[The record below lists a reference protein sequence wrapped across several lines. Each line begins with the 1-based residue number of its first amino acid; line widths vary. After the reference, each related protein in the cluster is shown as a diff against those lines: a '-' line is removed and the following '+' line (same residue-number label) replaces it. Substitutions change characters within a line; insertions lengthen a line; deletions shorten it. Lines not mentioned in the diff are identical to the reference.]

1 MGFCVKEIGFAVVIM
16 LCPFLFGNTMCY
28 PSPTAPEIQ
37 ARHNLDSESF
47 AWSFY
52 NSISALFAI
61 AGPFA
66 ATGYFK
72 LFHNSR
78 KKAVFLNSCFGIAF
92 WLLNCL
98 TKTSIYAGIVMRAFL
113 GVIMGA
119 YSSMAPLYLVEI
131 APEGSSGFFGCLNQA
146 GVVLGMIFFDFI
158 GPSLTYMSLNYVAAA
173 TSALLAGLIWIVK
186 ESPAVKH
193 PTEEKPLAEGEKKEK
208 VSIWQKKY
216 AFGLISGILMMLFQQ
231 FCGVN
236 AILTNLADIM
246 NKSGLELDGNYQG
259 GIASIAQL
267 IAVFI
272 SALII
277 DKIGRKITWIISCSM
292 VIVFMFIFA
301 LNTKYDW
308 SNILPLVCIF
318 LYQLGF
324 GLGLGPIPWFI
335 IPEYFDA
342 EVRAPANTIVVSANW
357 IFAFIIIF
365 VWPYMNKGMGMFGS
379 LIFFTCIAIAGLLFG
394 IFCIHD
400 KKNDDAINDDKDDGN
415 KIESFYNNDDDE
427 ELTKEEKEEQ
437 EAMKEKETL

>member
-1 MGFCVKEIGFAVVIM
+1 MAICVKELGYAVIIM
-16 LCPFLFGNTMCY
+16 LCPFIFGNIMCY

-37 ARHNLDSESF
+37 AHHNLDSDSISW
-47 AWSFY
+47 AFY
-52 NSISALFAI
+52 NAISALFAI
-61 AGPFA
+61 AGPFVSQ
-66 ATGYFK
+66 GYFK

-78 KKAVFLNSCFGIAF
+78 KKSVFLNACFGVVF
-92 WLLNCL
+92 WLLNLL
-98 TKTSIYAGIVMRAFL
+98 TKTSIYAGIVVRAFL

-119 YSSMAPLYLVEI
+119 FSSISPLYLVEI
-131 APEGSSGFFGCLNQA
+131 APEGSSGFFGCFNQV
-146 GVVLGMIFFDFI
+146 GIVLGMIFFDFI
-158 GPSLTYMSLNYVAAA
+158 APSLTYMKLNYIGAAVAG
-173 TSALLAGLIWIVK
+173 LLAILIWFCK
-186 ESPAVKH
+186 ESPVVDH
-193 PTEEKPLAEGEKKEK
+193 PTEEKPLATEGKKE
-208 VSIWQKKY
+208 SLWQKKY

-246 NKSGLELDGNYQG
+246 NKSGLELNGNYQG

-301 LNTKYDW
+301 LNDKFDW
-308 SNILPLVCIF
+308 SNILPLICIF

-335 IPEYFDA
+335 IPEYFDEA
-342 EVRAPANTIVVSANW
+342 VRSEANTIAVSANW
-357 IFAFIIIF
+357 IFAFTIIF
-365 VWPYMNKGMGMFGS
+365 VWPYMNKGMGMFGA
-379 LIFFTCIAIAGLLFG
+379 LIFFTCIAICGLLFG

-400 KKNDDAINDDKDDGN
+400 KKKNDVNDEKNDEDGN

-427 ELTKEEKEEQ
+427 ELDREDKENEKQ
-437 EAMKEKETL
+437 KEKVSV